1 MNNASYGKTMENVR
15 NRIGVEFLKN
25 NHNAKI
31 VNWQSKLPI
40 NGIHKSSA
48 QKDEVGYSSFTFK
61 QTEVLMD
68 KPVYLGFAV
77 LDLSKLIMYETY
89 YEKQQPNFGSENIQN
104 YYSDCDSMILS
115 IRLII
120 LLEIW
125 TISKIYLILAT

>member
-1 MNNASYGKTMENVR
+1 
-15 NRIGVEFLKN
+15 
-25 NHNAKI
+25 
-31 VNWQSKLPI
+31 
-40 NGIHKSSA
+40 
-48 QKDEVGYSSFTFK
+48 
-61 QTEVLMD
+61 MD

-89 YEKQQPNFGSENIQN
+89 YERHQPYFGSESIQN
-104 YYSDCDSMILS
+104 HYSDCDSMILS